1 MATPQRVAAAPS
13 HAPRIAAIETVV
25 SAGRRASYTAGS
37 HPAEGETMPS
47 PLNRAEAFCQRFGLR
62 VPILLAPMAGAC
74 PPALSAAVA
83 NAGGL
88 GACGALLMQPAAI
101 AAWAAAIRG
110 ASNGPF
116 QFNLWIPDPPPHR
129 DAAHETELRDFLA
142 KWGPEV
148 PATAADATPP
158 DFAAQCEAM
167 LEAAPP
173 IVSSIMGL
181 YPPEF
186 VRRLKAKGI
195 AWWANISTVAE
206 ARAAEA
212 AGADVVVAQG
222 MEAGGH
228 RGCFDA
234 GKAETAMV
242 GLFAL
247 IPAVVDAV
255 KLPVVATGGIAD
267 ARGIAAALTLGAS
280 AAQIG
285 TGFLRCPEAGIAPAW
300 ADALARTP
308 PEGTAVTRAFSGRA
322 GRSVAT
328 AYTRAAAAVTPAPYP
343 VQRALTQAMR
353 DAAGKAGDIERMQAW
368 AGQSAM
374 LARAEPAGDLVRA
387 LWQDAR
393 ALLGA

>member
-1 MATPQRVAAAPS
+1 MQ
-13 HAPRIAAIETVV
+13 
-25 SAGRRASYTAGS
+25 
-37 HPAEGETMPS
+37 S

-62 VPILLAPMAGAC
+62 LPVLLAPMAGAC
-74 PPALSAAVA
+74 PASLSAAVA

-101 AAWAAAIRG
+101 AAWAAEIRA

-116 QFNLWIPDPPPHR
+116 QLNLWIPDPPPER
-129 DAAHETELRDFLA
+129 DAAKETAVRAFLA
-142 KWGPEV
+142 QWGPEV
-148 PATAADATPP
+148 PPSAGDATPP
-158 DFAAQCEAM
+158 DFAQQCEAL

-173 IVSSIMGL
+173 IVSSVMGL

-228 RGCFDA
+228 RGCFEA
-234 GKAETAMV
+234 GKAEMSMV

-247 IPAVVDAV
+247 VPAVADAV
-255 KLPVVATGGIAD
+255 KVPVVATGGIAD
-267 ARGIAAALTLGAS
+267 ARGVAAALTLGAS

-285 TGFLRCPEAGIAPAW
+285 TGFLRCPEAKIAPAW
-300 ADALARTP
+300 AEALSRTP
-308 PEGTAVTRAFSGRA
+308 PEGTTVTRAFSGRA

-328 AYTRAAAAVTPAPYP
+328 AYTQAATAVATAPYP

-353 DAAGKAGDIERMQAW
+353 DAASKAGDIDRMQAW

-374 LARAEPAGDLVRA
+374 LARAEPAAEVVQR
-387 LWQDAR
+387 LWSGAR
-393 ALLGA
+393 QLLGH